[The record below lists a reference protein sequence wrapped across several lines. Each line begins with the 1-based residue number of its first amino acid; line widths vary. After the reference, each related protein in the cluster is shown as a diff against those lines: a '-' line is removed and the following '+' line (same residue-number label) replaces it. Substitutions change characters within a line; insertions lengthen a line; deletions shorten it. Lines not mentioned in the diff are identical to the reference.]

1 MAKKKG
7 GRQFYANKHNGFYLS
22 PKKKDNDKGEMTS
35 EAATN
40 SMAKG
45 VSMKNSNVSHRT
57 CQG

>member
-22 PKKKDNDKGEMTS
+22 SKKKDNDKEEMTS
-35 EAATN
+35 DATN

-45 VSMKNSNVSHRT
+45 VNMRNSNAAHRT
-57 CQG
+57 CQ